1 MGPGLIEVEFL
12 MEELDDIQ
20 MLWAHLAISALRA
33 GYHVTEVNIG
43 IRSPIYS
50 KNKVPILLL

>member
-43 IRSPIYS
+43 ISW
-50 KNKVPILLL
+50 VDQ